1 MFLPPVRGPISVQVH
16 EKQNAE
22 DESRRRQ
29 ASKAHQQMDRPSVSE
44 CPASSET
51 LRRLDDTYQ
60 FSQVSTQLLDLWSD
74 GRVVSWLEIDVRD
87 RVKY

>member
-29 ASKAHQQMDRPSVSE
+29 ASKAHANRWTDHRSLSVRLQVRLAGLMTPISF
-44 CPASSET
+44 
-51 LRRLDDTYQ
+51 LRSVLSYWTCDLTG
-60 FSQVSTQLLDLWSD
+60 SQL
-74 GRVVSWLEIDVRD
+74 VRN
-87 RVKY
+87 RRA